1 MNIPSQSKQGATD
14 VLLASIAAPDLPLAL
29 VQTRVASI
37 YGLTGTWRRLGGER
51 EQNFRLVTDDRQQFV
66 VKVASIEEPTESLEF
81 QIEALEHVAAI
92 DARLP
97 VPRVTRTLQG
107 EPMGSITDE
116 NGQIHILR
124 VLSFLPGQTLLDR
137 IKAAGRPL
145 QAAELMTLG
154 SMSGRLARALQGF
167 HGRGAPT
174 SMPWDLKSA
183 PLLLD
188 RLLVHMPERIRPV
201 ALALLPDLAQAVSE
215 HLPKLRAQVIYNDFH
230 ESNILAEFAPVFS
243 VQGVIDFGDMVY
255 GPIAQD
261 LAVVIASLIH
271 WTPDPVLAAT
281 CLARGYQRF
290 MPLEAEDLTVLR
302 RLVLARLLLQ
312 VGIVA
317 YQSSVNGLDTA
328 LDNLQS
334 CYMGAI
340 ERFAQVTDAA
350 FVAGILPSVVPMS
363 APVAAILPVSMPSL
377 LQYRESV
384 LGKTYTFYNEPLELV
399 RGRGSK
405 VYDASGKEYLDCY
418 NNVAN
423 LGHCHPYVV
432 DALTQQASTLN
443 TNSRYLHREI
453 VRLGERLSTTLPP
466 HLDTWI
472 FVCTGSEANDLA
484 VRMARAVTGKEG
496 IIVTENSYHGN
507 TSIGA
512 PLSLIDYDAS
522 DRPAWVETVPPP
534 NLYRGLYRQGDNDAG
549 SKYADHVD
557 QAARVL
563 ADNGKGMAGLLIDS
577 IFDANGALVPPPDYL
592 SQAYANVRRHGGL
605 TIADEVQMGFGRSG
619 THMWGFQAF
628 DVEPDIVT
636 MGKPMG
642 NGHPIAALV
651 TRREIAA
658 ALQTRGG
665 YFNTFG
671 GNTVSA
677 VVGNA
682 CLDVLW
688 GEDLQGN
695 ARKSGV
701 VLKAGFDDLMKR
713 HELVGHIQGRGLFLG
728 VELVT
733 DRITRAP
740 AKLAARWV
748 RERMKALGVLISST
762 GPLGN
767 IIKIRPPLVFSEAD
781 AARCLEALENALS
794 EVPAELR
801 QKTSEQGNGH
811 LSHHSPQTR

>member
-1 MNIPSQSKQGATD
+1 VNIQSQSKQEATD
-14 VLLASIAAPDLPLAL
+14 ALLASIAAPDLPLAL
-29 VQTRVASI
+29 VETRVASI
-37 YGLTGTWRRLGGER
+37 YGLSGTWRRLGGER
-51 EQNFRLVTDDRQQFV
+51 EQNFRLVTDDGQQFV
-66 VKVASIEEPTESLEF
+66 VKVASLEEPTESLEF
-81 QIEALEHVAAI
+81 QIEALDHVAAI
-92 DARLP
+92 DADFP
-97 VPRVTRTLQG
+97 VPRVKRTLKG
-107 EPMGSITDE
+107 ESMGSITDAS
-116 NGQIHILR
+116 GQIHTLR
-124 VLSFLPGQTLLDR
+124 VLTFLPGQTLLDR
-137 IKAAGRPL
+137 IKTSGRPL

-154 SMSGRLARALQGF
+154 AMSGRLARALQGF
-167 HGRGAPT
+167 QGRGAPKT
-174 SMPWDLKSA
+174 MPWDLKNA
-183 PLLLD
+183 PPLLD
-188 RLLVHMPERIRPV
+188 RLLAHMPERIR
-201 ALALLPDLAQAVSE
+201 ALTLALSPDLAQAVSE

-230 ESNILAEFAPVFS
+230 ESNVLAELDPDFS

-261 LAVVIASLIH
+261 LAVAIASLIH
-271 WTPDPVLAAT
+271 WTPDPVFAAT

-290 MPLEAEDLTVLR
+290 MPLDADDLAVLR

-312 VGIVA
+312 VGIVS
-317 YQSSVNGLDTA
+317 YQSSINGPDTPLDDLQTA
-328 LDNLQS
+328 YID
-334 CYMGAI
+334 AI
-340 ERFAQVTDAA
+340 ECIAQVTDAA
-350 FVAGILPSVVPMS
+350 FAAGILPSVVPVS
-363 APVAAILPVSMPSL
+363 VTIAAVPTVSTPSL
-377 LQYRESV
+377 LQHREAV

-405 VYDASGKEYLDCY
+405 VYDASGNEYLDCY

-432 DALTQQASTLN
+432 DALTRQASTLN

-496 IIVTENSYHGN
+496 IVVTENSYHGN

-512 PLSLIDYDAS
+512 PLSLIDYEAS

-534 NLYRGLYRQGDNDAG
+534 NLYRGLYKHGDNDAG
-549 SKYADHVD
+549 SKYAGHVD
-557 QAARVL
+557 QAAHIL

-592 SQAYANVRRHGGL
+592 RQAYSKVRRHGAL

-642 NGHPIAALV
+642 NGHPLAALV

-695 ARKSGV
+695 AHRSGT
-701 VLKAGFDDLMKR
+701 VLKAGLDALMKR
-713 HELVGHIQGRGLFLG
+713 HDLVGHIQGRGLFLG

-733 DRITRAP
+733 DRTTRAP

-748 RERMKALGVLISST
+748 RERMKALGVLVSST

-767 IIKIRPPLVFSEAD
+767 IIKIRPPLAFSEAD
-781 AARCLEALENALS
+781 AARCLEALDTALT
-794 EVPAELR
+794 EVPADLR
-801 QKTSEQGNGH
+801 LTKV
-811 LSHHSPQTR
+811 

>member
-1 MNIPSQSKQGATD
+1 MTIQSQSKQDAID
-14 VLLASIAAPDLPLAL
+14 VLLASIAAPNLPLAL
-29 VQTRVASI
+29 IETRVASI

-51 EQNFRLVTDDRQQFV
+51 EQNFRLVTGDGQQFV
-66 VKVASIEEPTESLEF
+66 VKVASLEEPTESLEF
-81 QIEALEHVAAI
+81 QIDALDHVAAI
-92 DARLP
+92 DAGLP
-97 VPRVTRTLQG
+97 VPRVKRTQRG
-107 EPMGSITDE
+107 APMGSITDE
-116 NGQIHILR
+116 SGQIHILR
-124 VLSFLPGQTLLDR
+124 VFTFLPGQTLLDR
-137 IKAAGRPL
+137 IKTSGRQL
-145 QAAELMTLG
+145 QAEELMTLG
-154 SMSGRLARALQGF
+154 SMSGRLAHALQGF
-167 HGRGAPT
+167 QGRGAPR
-174 SMPWDLKSA
+174 SMPWDLKNAS
-183 PLLLD
+183 PLLE
-188 RLLVHMPERIRPV
+188 RLLVHMPERIRPI
-201 ALALLPDLAQAVSE
+201 ARALLPDLAQAVSE
-215 HLPKLRAQVIYNDFH
+215 HLPRLRAQVIYNDFH
-230 ESNILAEFAPVFS
+230 ESNILAEFDPAFN
-243 VQGVIDFGDMVY
+243 VQGVIDVGDMVY

-261 LAVVIASLIH
+261 LAVTIASLIH
-271 WTPDPVLAAT
+271 WTPDPVFAAT

-290 MPLEAEDLTVLR
+290 MPLEAYDLAVLR
-302 RLVLARLLLQ
+302 SLVLARLLLQ
-312 VGIVA
+312 VGIVS
-317 YQSSVNGLDTA
+317 YQSSVSGLDTPHN
-328 LDNLQS
+328 DLQT
-334 CYMGAI
+334 CYMDAI
-340 ERFAQVTDAA
+340 ECIAQVTDAA
-350 FVAGILPSVVPMS
+350 FVAGILPSIVPVCAAV
-363 APVAAILPVSMPSL
+363 APVPTVPTPSL

-405 VYDASGKEYLDCY
+405 VYDASGNEYLDCY

-432 DALTQQASTLN
+432 DALTRQASTLN

-466 HLDTWI
+466 QLDTWI

-484 VRMARAVTGKEG
+484 VRMARAATGREG
-496 IIVTENSYHGN
+496 IVVTENSYHGN

-512 PLSLIDYDAS
+512 PLSLIDYNAS
-522 DRPAWVETVPPP
+522 DRPAWVEAVPPP
-534 NLYRGLYRQGDNDAG
+534 NLYRGLYRQGDNNAG
-549 SKYADHVD
+549 SKYAGHVD
-557 QAARVL
+557 EAARIL
-563 ADNGKGMAGLLIDS
+563 ADSGEGVAGLLIDS

-592 SQAYANVRRHGGL
+592 PAAYAKVRDHGGL
-605 TIADEVQMGFGRSG
+605 AIADEVQMGFARSG

-628 DVEPDIVT
+628 DVKPDIVT

-642 NGHPIAALV
+642 NGHPLAALV

-658 ALQTRGG
+658 TLQTKGG

-688 GEDLQGN
+688 GEDLQGT
-695 ARKSGV
+695 AHRSGTT
-701 VLKAGFDDLMKR
+701 LKAGLDDLMKR

-733 DRITRAP
+733 DRSTRAP

-748 RERMKALGVLISST
+748 RERMKALGVLVSST

-767 IIKIRPPLVFSEAD
+767 IIKIRPPLVFSDAD
-781 AARCLEALENALS
+781 AARCLEALENALR

-801 QKTSEQGNGH
+801 QTNV
-811 LSHHSPQTR
+811 